1 MAQAHPP
8 SHPHPDGKEVWRQ
21 LLEGNDRFV
30 RGQTWVRNFPR
41 IRKSLIDGQNPKAA
55 VLCCSDS
62 RVPPYIL
69 FDHSLGDLF
78 VVRTAGLVLGPG
90 SLGSLEYA
98 VAHLHV
104 PLLVVKGHESC
115 GAVTAAVTN
124 PDLEESQITTVVR
137 KIAPAVDQARQTGLT
152 GRELVE
158 AANNLHL
165 QSLYDCLHQRSPIV
179 RAALADGRL
188 AMVLAKYS
196 LSHGRIEVL
205 DATFDQPV
213 LEEDRPALSEPVLL
227 ND

>member
-1 MAQAHPP
+1 MAQAH
-8 SHPHPDGKEVWRQ
+8 SHSQTHPDGKEVWRQ

-30 RGQTWVRNFPR
+30 RDVTWVRNFPR
-41 IRKSLIDGQNPKAA
+41 LRKSLIEGQNPKAA

-124 PDLEESQITTVVR
+124 PDLEEGQITTVVR
-137 KIAPAVDQARQTGLT
+137 KIAPSVNQARQTGLT
-152 GRELVE
+152 GHELVE
-158 AANNLHL
+158 AANDLHL
-165 QSLYDCLHQRSPIV
+165 KSLYDCLRRSPIV
-179 RAALADGRL
+179 SEALADGRL
-188 AMVLAKYS
+188 AMVVAKYS
-196 LSHGRIEVL
+196 LTSGRIEVL
-205 DATFDQPV
+205 EATFD
-213 LEEDRPALSEPVLL
+213 
-227 ND
+227 

>member
-1 MAQAHPP
+1 MAQANP
-8 SHPHPDGKEVWRQ
+8 HPHPDGKEVWRQ

-30 RGQTWVRNFPR
+30 RGVTWIRNFPR
-41 IRKSLIDGQNPKAA
+41 LRKSLIEGQNPKAA

-137 KIAPAVDQARQTGLT
+137 KIAPSVNQARQTGLT
-152 GRELVE
+152 GHDLVE

-165 QSLYDCLHQRSPIV
+165 KSLYDCLRHRSPIV
-179 RAALADGRL
+179 SQALADGRL
-188 AMVLAKYS
+188 AMVVAKYS
-196 LSHGRIEVL
+196 LTSGRIEVL
-205 DATFDQPV
+205 DATFDQSGR
-213 LEEDRPALSEPVLL
+213 EKDHPALSESALVS
-227 ND
+227 D